1 MFINLKDLKANIG
14 SPIKLTLNS
23 EPTYVEKEWQ
33 GRTFNVFNYS
43 VLLENVEHE
52 LSATDAL
59 KRKLDELKVGD
70 DFLLSW
76 EEFTKEGR
84 LMNYWKVEKDD
95 TTGYQNLKQ
104 PVSNG
109 AANGVNDFEQKLQ
122 ESKAQQAVVKTNKE
136 YVSPARNGMI
146 FNNTVKLYIANDM
159 AWTQDEF
166 VSNYK
171 RVESFLDSCENAQE
185 TKPFELPSGEVK
197 EKKVE
202 PKVEQPVN
210 YTSDDLPF

>member
-23 EPTYVEKEWQ
+23 DPVFVEKEWQ
-33 GRTFNVFNYS
+33 GRSFNVFNYR
-43 VLLENVEHE
+43 VLLNNTEHE

-84 LMNYWKVEKDD
+84 LMNYWKVVKEDNS
-95 TTGYQNLKQ
+95 GYQNLKQ

-109 AANGVNDFEQKLQ
+109 VANGVNEFEQKLQ
-122 ESKAQQAVVKTNKE
+122 ESKAEQAVVKTNKE

-146 FNNTVKLYIANDM
+146 FNNTIKLYIANDM

-185 TKPFELPSGEVK
+185 TKPFELPV
-197 EKKVE
+197 EKPVQPKAE
-202 PKVEQPVN
+202 PSQT
-210 YTSDDLPF
+210 YSQDDLPF